1 MEWWQQQ
8 QAAAGGN
15 PRLPGD
21 PNFRP
26 GGPGGPGWAM
36 RGGLSPGGGIRGPRP
51 DRRGPGRP
59 RLSSAKL
66 PPGMPGDISGPPIP
80 GAPGRMSPGINRFP
94 PPFGAPPSA
103 IVMPDGTIG
112 PGPVPPDLMPPSP
125 SSSGSGS
132 GGGPASKKR
141 PANRSRPP
149 GLSPGSAAA
158 AALLES
164 AANPGAMLD
173 TVPGPGSGPGTGA
186 GGKVSKGGAANNNKK
201 RYVCEVCQKRFS
213 TGVNTN

>member
-1 MEWWQQQ
+1 MGYNQHQMWNSYGNYGGGGTGSGGYMDGAGYMPPHAMTGPNSPGMAMEWWQQQQQ

-103 IVMPDGTIG
+103 IVMP
-112 PGPVPPDLMPPSP
+112 
-125 SSSGSGS
+125 
-132 GGGPASKKR
+132 
-141 PANRSRPP
+141 
-149 GLSPGSAAA
+149 GLA
-158 AALLES
+158 
-164 AANPGAMLD
+164 
-173 TVPGPGSGPGTGA
+173 
-186 GGKVSKGGAANNNKK
+186 
-201 RYVCEVCQKRFS
+201 
-213 TGVNTN
+213 TNSIFFCFLH